1 MRFWIYIS
9 ILTLLMSC
17 SPQKRLNRIVKNNPQ
32 LLKIDTLKIVVRD
45 TIIIES
51 QTYDTITKFFH
62 SDTIQ
67 VIDNSRITLKYFYD
81 TIEKNIYHSVDYK
94 TDTIFFEKIV
104 PVEVERVVIKEL
116 NWWQK
121 NNQWIIFLGIIFILS
136 LIYQKIK
143 KNFTL

>member
-1 MRFWIYIS
+1 MKFWTYIS
-9 ILTLLMSC
+9 IIALLISC
-17 SPQKRLNRIVKNNPQ
+17 SPQKRLNRIIKNNPQ
-32 LLKIDTLKIVVRD
+32 LLQRDTLKIVVRD

-67 VIDNSRITLKYFYD
+67 VIDNSRITLKYYYD

-116 NWWQK
+116 TWWQK

>member
-9 ILTLLMSC
+9 IIALLIGC
-17 SPQKRLNRIVKNNPQ
+17 SPQKRLNRIVKNNPHILQ
-32 LLKIDTLKIVVRD
+32 KDTIQIVVRD
-45 TIIIES
+45 TIIIQS

-67 VIDNSRITLKYFYD
+67 VIDNSRITLKYYYD
-81 TIEKNIYHSVDYK
+81 TILKNIYHSVDYK

-116 NWWQK
+116 TWWQK

>member
-1 MRFWIYIS
+1 
-9 ILTLLMSC
+9 MSC
-17 SPQKRLNRIVKNNPQ
+17 SPQKRLNRIVKNNPHILQ
-32 LLKIDTLKIVVRD
+32 KDTIQIVVRD
-45 TIIIES
+45 TIIIQS

-67 VIDNSRITLKYFYD
+67 VIDNSRITLKYYYD

-116 NWWQK
+116 TWWQK

>member
-104 PVEVERVVIKEL
+104 PVEIERVVIKEL

-121 NNQWIIFLGIIFILS
+121 KQSMDNFSRNYLHFITYLS
-136 LIYQKIK
+136 KI
-143 KNFTL
+143 

>member
-17 SPQKRLNRIVKNNPQ
+17 SPQKRLNRIVKNNPHILQ
-32 LLKIDTLKIVVRD
+32 KDTIQIVVRD
-45 TIIIES
+45 TIIIQS

-67 VIDNSRITLKYFYD
+67 VIDNSRITLKYYYD

-116 NWWQK
+116 TWWQK

>member
-1 MRFWIYIS
+1 MRFWTYIS
-9 ILTLLMSC
+9 IIALLIGC

-67 VIDNSRITLKYFYD
+67 VIDNSRITLKYYYD

-116 NWWQK
+116 TWWQK

>member
-1 MRFWIYIS
+1 MRFWTYIS
-9 ILTLLMSC
+9 IIALLIGC

-32 LLKIDTLKIVVRD
+32 LLQRDTLKIVVRD

-81 TIEKNIYHSVDYK
+81 TIEKNIYHSLDYK

-104 PVEVERVVIKEL
+104 PIEVERVVIKEL
-116 NWWQK
+116 TWWQK

>member
-1 MRFWIYIS
+1 MKFWTYIS
-9 ILTLLMSC
+9 IIALLIGC
-17 SPQKRLNRIVKNNPQ
+17 SPQKRLNRIIKNNPQ
-32 LLKIDTLKIVVRD
+32 LLERDTLKIVVRD

-51 QTYDTITKFFH
+51 KTYDTITKFFH

-67 VIDNSRITLKYFYD
+67 VIDNSRITLKYYYD

-116 NWWQK
+116 TWWQK

>member
-9 ILTLLMSC
+9 ILSLLIGC
-17 SPQKRLNRIVKNNPQ
+17 SPQKRLNRIVKNNPHILQ
-32 LLKIDTLKIVVRD
+32 KDTIQIVVRD
-45 TIIIES
+45 TIIIQS

-67 VIDNSRITLKYFYD
+67 VIDNSRITLKYYYD
-81 TIEKNIYHSVDYK
+81 TILKNIYHSVDYK

-116 NWWQK
+116 TWWQK

>member
-17 SPQKRLNRIVKNNPQ
+17 SPQKRLNRIVKNNPHILQ
-32 LLKIDTLKIVVRD
+32 KDTIQIVVRD
-45 TIIIES
+45 TIIIQS

-67 VIDNSRITLKYFYD
+67 VIENSRITLKYYYD

-116 NWWQK
+116 TWWQK

>member
-1 MRFWIYIS
+1 MRFWVYIS

-17 SPQKRLNRIVKNNPQ
+17 SPQKRLNRIVKNNPHILQ
-32 LLKIDTLKIVVRD
+32 KDTIQIVVRD

-67 VIDNSRITLKYFYD
+67 VIDNSRITLKYYYD
-81 TIEKNIYHSVDYK
+81 TILKNIYHSVDYK

-104 PVEVERVVIKEL
+104 PVEIERVVIKEL
-116 NWWQK
+116 TWWQK

>member
-1 MRFWIYIS
+1 
-9 ILTLLMSC
+9 MSC

-104 PVEVERVVIKEL
+104 PVEIERVVIKEL

>member
-1 MRFWIYIS
+1 MKFWTYIS
-9 ILTLLMSC
+9 IIALLISC
-17 SPQKRLNRIVKNNPQ
+17 SPQKRLNRIIKNNPQ
-32 LLKIDTLKIVVRD
+32 LLQRDTLKIVVRD

-67 VIDNSRITLKYFYD
+67 VIDNSRITLKYYYD

-116 NWWQK
+116 TWWQK
-121 NNQWIIFLGIIFILS
+121 NNQWIIFLGIIFIL
-136 LIYQKIK
+136 
-143 KNFTL
+143 